1 MVSSVL
7 LFTTGSSDLA
17 LDYGDAKVFLDLACF
32 FLMVMMM
39 VQMLRILVI
48 SILLPIVLLLEP
60 STCSHLVSVLL
71 DILELVL
78 EDVVLHVGGYL
89 GLGALPRL
97 DGLHNL
103 VLLSSLDVKVFVDDL
118 EGGEDSVS
126 SVLLVHVVFL
136 SHGSLNIHI
145 HGDLFRL
152 GVVVPDAL
160 EGGEGGVSCVLL
172 LHDKLLSSVPVNDT
186 LAT

>member
-60 STCSHLVSVLL
+60 STRSHLVCILFDVLK
-71 DILELVL
+71 LVL
-78 EDVVLHVGGYL
+78 EDV
-89 GLGALPRL
+89 GLL
-97 DGLHNL
+97 DG
-103 VLLSSLDVKVFVDDL
+103 
-118 EGGEDSVS
+118 G
-126 SVLLVHVVFL
+126 
-136 SHGSLNIHI
+136 
-145 HGDLFRL
+145 
-152 GVVVPDAL
+152 
-160 EGGEGGVSCVLL
+160 
-172 LHDKLLSSVPVNDT
+172 
-186 LAT
+186 